1 MISARR
7 GPAYAAPAMGRMGK
21 ATMSRY
27 DGKKVKAVFGGKGFY
42 IALAVCLL
50 AAGIVGYYTL
60 LRPQAP
66 AEPAASPN
74 TAVPD
79 ERDNAWVA
87 PTVTPEENV
96 PAAPP
101 AEETPI
107 SDPQDL
113 LPQVMSPLDGTT
125 VTVFSVTELMY
136 DETMADWR
144 THNGIDIQAAEGDSV
159 RTAASGTVLS
169 VKDDE
174 LMGTTVVIQHGG
186 GYTTQYS
193 CLQKDPPVQ
202 EGDQVAAGDIIGLV
216 GSTASAE
223 GSMGPHLHFS
233 VSKDGKLIDPADYV
247 NCPQGPAEGVIS
259 PAGPVGLAP
268 KKADARR
275 RPPFLL
281 CRGISHDQSCFLRG
295 RTTTA
300 AASRAETVSSM
311 THRVTELASPVL
323 TPG

>member
-1 MISARR
+1 
-7 GPAYAAPAMGRMGK
+7 
-21 ATMSRY
+21 MSRF

-42 IALAVCLL
+42 IALALCLL

-66 AEPAASPN
+66 AEPASNPASN
-74 TAVPD
+74 VPD
-79 ERDNAWVA
+79 DRDNAWVA
-87 PTVTPEENV
+87 PAVQPEENV

-144 THNGIDIQAAEGDSV
+144 THNGIDIQASEGDSV

-202 EGDQVAAGDIIGLV
+202 EGDQVAAGNVIGLV

-233 VSKDGKLIDPADYV
+233 VSKDGQVIDPADYV
-247 NCPQGPAEGVIS
+247 N
-259 PAGPVGLAP
+259 
-268 KKADARR
+268 
-275 RPPFLL
+275 
-281 CRGISHDQSCFLRG
+281 
-295 RTTTA
+295 
-300 AASRAETVSSM
+300 
-311 THRVTELASPVL
+311 
-323 TPG
+323 

>member
-144 THNGIDIQAAEGDSV
+144 THNGIDVQAEEGAAV
-159 RTAASGTVLS
+159 KTAADGTVLS
-169 VKDDE
+169 VTSDE
-174 LMGTTVVIQHGG
+174 LMGTTVVIQHSG

-193 CLQKDPPVQ
+193 SLQSDVPVA
-202 EGDQVAAGDIIGLV
+202 EGQSVRAGDIIGRV
-216 GSTASAE
+216 GSTSAAE
-223 GSMGPHLHFS
+223 SEMGPHLHFS
-233 VSKDGKLIDPADYV
+233 VSQDGSVIDPHAYIED
-247 NCPQGPAEGVIS
+247 
-259 PAGPVGLAP
+259 
-268 KKADARR
+268 
-275 RPPFLL
+275 
-281 CRGISHDQSCFLRG
+281 
-295 RTTTA
+295 
-300 AASRAETVSSM
+300 
-311 THRVTELASPVL
+311 
-323 TPG
+323 

>member
-1 MISARR
+1 
-7 GPAYAAPAMGRMGK
+7 
-21 ATMSRY
+21 MSRY

-125 VTVFSVTELMY
+125 V
-136 DETMADWR
+136 
-144 THNGIDIQAAEGDSV
+144 
-159 RTAASGTVLS
+159 
-169 VKDDE
+169 
-174 LMGTTVVIQHGG
+174 VIQHGG

-247 NCPQGPAEGVIS
+247 N
-259 PAGPVGLAP
+259 
-268 KKADARR
+268 
-275 RPPFLL
+275 
-281 CRGISHDQSCFLRG
+281 
-295 RTTTA
+295 
-300 AASRAETVSSM
+300 
-311 THRVTELASPVL
+311 
-323 TPG
+323 

>member
-1 MISARR
+1 
-7 GPAYAAPAMGRMGK
+7 
-21 ATMSRY
+21 MSRF

-42 IALAVCLL
+42 IALALCLL

-66 AEPAASPN
+66 AEPASNPASN
-74 TAVPD
+74 VPD
-79 ERDNAWVA
+79 DRDNAWVA
-87 PTVTPEENV
+87 PAVQPEEDV
-96 PAAPP
+96 PTAPP

-144 THNGIDIQAAEGDSV
+144 THNGIDIQASEGDSV

-193 CLQKDPPVQ
+193 CLQKDP
-202 EGDQVAAGDIIGLV
+202 
-216 GSTASAE
+216 
-223 GSMGPHLHFS
+223 
-233 VSKDGKLIDPADYV
+233 
-247 NCPQGPAEGVIS
+247 QGPAVGVIS

-275 RPPFLL
+275 RPSFLL
-281 CRGISHDQSCFLRG
+281 CRGISHDQLCFLRG
-295 RTTTA
+295 RATTA